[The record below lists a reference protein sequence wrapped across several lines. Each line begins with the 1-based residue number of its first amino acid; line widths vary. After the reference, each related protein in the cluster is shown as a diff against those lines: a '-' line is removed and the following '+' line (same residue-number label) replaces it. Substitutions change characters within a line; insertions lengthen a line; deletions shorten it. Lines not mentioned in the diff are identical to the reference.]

1 MKVDDVVTQPFTES
15 APLLNSAAATS
26 QPPNLGLMHA
36 VFVLAGLGTML
47 LGPILPLLST
57 QWHLADSQA
66 GLLLL
71 AQFCGATLGGVTVSS
86 RLARDLLIGLLAALL
101 GFTAFAVAPGLAV
114 ALPALLV
121 GGFGVGR
128 VIATVNIL
136 GGSRTTANRG
146 SALARLNFTFAFGA
160 LLSPLL
166 AAWLTPH
173 ASLRSL
179 LLAFASCFLLCS
191 AALAV
196 ELRNAPAAEITAS
209 SSQTSESP
217 LAPSFFLYFA
227 ALIFLYGGIET
238 CLAGWLTTYALRYGQ
253 ASLVLSEYTMVL
265 LLCGLTSGRA
275 LASWLLL
282 KMPETTLLRIALVF
296 SAGLSGALALAHQAA
311 WIAVLAVLLGI
322 TLAPIFPASF
332 ALLMAHHPPARTAGI
347 VLAAS
352 GLGAAAIPWLM
363 GVVSTRAN
371 SLQFALILPVAAVA
385 AMLLLSMARPGGPPV
400 TQSNRD

>member
-1 MKVDDVVTQPFTES
+1 MKVDDLVTQPFTES
-15 APLLNSAAATS
+15 YPALNPVAAAS
-26 QPPNLGLMHA
+26 QPPSLGLMHA

-47 LGPILPLLST
+47 LGPILPLLSA
-57 QWHLADSQA
+57 QWRLTDSQA

-86 RLARDLLIGLLAALL
+86 RLARDLLIGLVSALF
-101 GFTAFAVAPGLAV
+101 GFGAFAFAPSLTV

-128 VIATVNIL
+128 IIATVNIL
-136 GGSRTTANRG
+136 GGSRSTANRG

-173 ASLRSL
+173 ISLRNL
-179 LLAFASCFLLCS
+179 LLAFAACFLVCS
-191 AALAV
+191 VALAV
-196 ELRNAPAAEITAS
+196 ELRNAPAPKATQDTAQS
-209 SSQTSESP
+209 PESP
-217 LAPSFFLYFA
+217 LPTSLFLYFA

-275 LASWLLL
+275 IASWLLL
-282 KMPETTLLRIALVF
+282 KMPETNLLRIALVL
-296 SAGLSGALALAHQAA
+296 SAGLACALALAHQASS
-311 WIAVLAVLLGI
+311 IAILAVLLGI

-385 AMLLLSMARPGGPPV
+385 AMLVLSALPPR
-400 TQSNRD
+400 TSS

>member
-1 MKVDDVVTQPFTES
+1 MKVDEFVAQPFTGSEPVLNPPA
-15 APLLNSAAATS
+15 APS
-26 QPPNLGLMHA
+26 QPPTLGLMHA

-57 QWHLADSQA
+57 KWHLTDSQA

-86 RLARDLLIGLLAALL
+86 RLAKDLLAGLAAGWIGFL
-101 GFTAFAVAPGLAV
+101 GFAIAPGLPL
-114 ALPALLV
+114 ALFALFI

-128 VIATVNIL
+128 IIATVNIL
-136 GGSRTTANRG
+136 GGSRSTANRG

-173 ASLRSL
+173 LALRDLLFAFAICFLACQIALTLELRKAPPVEAKASSVSATEASL
-179 LLAFASCFLLCS
+179 
-191 AALAV
+191 
-196 ELRNAPAAEITAS
+196 APR
-209 SSQTSESP
+209 
-217 LAPSFFLYFA
+217 LFLYFA

-275 LASWLLL
+275 LASWLML
-282 KMPETTLLRIALVF
+282 KMQETSLLRIALVL
-296 SAGLSGALALAHQAA
+296 SAGLAGALALAHEAA
-311 WIAVLAVLLGI
+311 WIAILAVLLGI
-322 TLAPIFPASF
+322 CLAPIFPASF
-332 ALLMAHHPPARTAGI
+332 ALLMAHRPPARTAGI

-385 AMLLLSMARPGGPPV
+385 AMLLLSAVPPRA
-400 TQSNRD
+400 QH